1 MFRIWAFI
9 LFMIVSCG
17 IKVLSYLWLFL
28 EVQISCIII
37 CTMVK
42 ISFVVCLF
50 CLFALSVRR
59 CCCGLFFVLSVLL
72 SVFGNMPKS
81 YQFFDILW
89 RGVSCFLCFGSS
101 YILDLYLG
109 CICAYIHLFSCSNVI
124 ICSVGQCRMA
134 VHRSCMYFSK
144 FDRSPILVGV
154 FSISFLRIFYVVL
167 NLLGLFFGIYFL

>member
-1 MFRIWAFI
+1 MFCICAFV

-89 RGVSCFLCFGSS
+89 RGVSCFLCFGSN

-109 CICAYIHLFSCSNVI
+109 CICAYIRLFSLSSVA
-124 ICSVGQCRMA
+124 ICNVGQCRMA
-134 VHRSCMYFSK
+134 VRRICTYFSK
-144 FDRSPILVGV
+144 FDGSLVLVGV
-154 FSISFLRIFYVVL
+154 FSINFLLIFYAAL
-167 NLLGLFFGIYFL
+167 NLLGLFFGLYFL